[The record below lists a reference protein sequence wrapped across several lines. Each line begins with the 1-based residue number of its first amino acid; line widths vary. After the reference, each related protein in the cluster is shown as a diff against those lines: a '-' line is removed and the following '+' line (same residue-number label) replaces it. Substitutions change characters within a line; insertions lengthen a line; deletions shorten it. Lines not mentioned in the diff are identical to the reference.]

1 LNLFLSLERIY
12 ESKAMDFSQNRD
24 AINKELEQFIQLLNE
39 TLPRYSSL
47 LKKQEISSSE
57 LKELGDIE
65 YFLIGVNAKITEIK
79 KMLENDLFGHSIDLY
94 YKLKKSAQNG
104 DVQAQ
109 QKFETMRDAFNESLK
124 GDTIVN
130 WN

>member
-1 LNLFLSLERIY
+1 
-12 ESKAMDFSQNRD
+12 MDFNQNRD
-24 AINKELEQFIQLLNE
+24 AINKELEQFILLLNE

-65 YFLIGVNAKITEIK
+65 YFLIEVNAKITEIK

-94 YKLKKSAQNG
+94 YKLKRSAQNG

-109 QKFETMRDAFNESLK
+109 HKFEAMRDAFNESLK
-124 GDTIVN
+124 GDTIIN

>member
-1 LNLFLSLERIY
+1 
-12 ESKAMDFSQNRD
+12 MDFSQNRD
-24 AINKELEQFIQLLNE
+24 AMNKELEQFINLLNE
-39 TLPRYSSL
+39 TLPRYSGL
-47 LKKQEISSSE
+47 LKKQEITSSE

-65 YFLIGVNAKITEIK
+65 YFLIGVNAKISEIK

-104 DVQAQ
+104 NVQAQ
-109 QKFETMRDAFNESLK
+109 KKFETMRDAFNESLK
-124 GDTIVN
+124 GDTIIN

>member
-1 LNLFLSLERIY
+1 MDV
-12 ESKAMDFSQNRD
+12 KMDFSQNRD
-24 AINKELEQFIQLLNE
+24 AINKELEQFIQLLNI
-39 TLPRYSSL
+39 TLPRYSDL
-47 LKKQEISSSE
+47 LKKQDISGIE

-79 KMLENDLFGHSIDLY
+79 KMLEHDLFGHSLDLY
-94 YKLKKSAQNG
+94 YKMKLRALKG
-104 DVQAQ
+104 DPVAVQ
-109 QKFETMRDAFNESLK
+109 KLEIMRDSFNESLK

>member
-1 LNLFLSLERIY
+1 
-12 ESKAMDFSQNRD
+12 MDFSQNRD
-24 AINKELEQFIQLLNE
+24 AINKELEQFIRLLNE
-39 TLPRYSSL
+39 TLPRYSTL

-94 YKLKKSAQNG
+94 YKLKKSAQRG
-104 DVQAQ
+104 DLQAQ
-109 QKFETMRDAFNESLK
+109 QKFEMMRDAFHESLK
-124 GDTIVN
+124 GDTIIN